1 MNDEEKLEKI
11 AKIDRLLSWFETK
24 LDLELYGR
32 ESIPHEGYL
41 YWAGVG
47 ENLGAEIYGKGKNF
61 ARPVLIYKKLGAY
74 HFMGVPLTSKKHVG
88 SWYVHF
94 KHAGKDEYAV
104 LAQARVMSI
113 KRLYRRIGR
122 IDDADFAR
130 IRKGFVNLYK

>member
-47 ENLGAEIYGKGKNF
+47 ENLGAEIYGK
-61 ARPVLIYKKLGAY
+61 
-74 HFMGVPLTSKKHVG
+74 
-88 SWYVHF
+88 
-94 KHAGKDEYAV
+94 DEYAV